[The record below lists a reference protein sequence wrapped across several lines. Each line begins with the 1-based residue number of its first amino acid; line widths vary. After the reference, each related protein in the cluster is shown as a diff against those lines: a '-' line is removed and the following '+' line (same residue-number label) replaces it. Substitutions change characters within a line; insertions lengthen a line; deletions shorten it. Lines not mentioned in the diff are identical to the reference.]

1 MNPNLID
8 RIRRHPGKSLTVVP
22 GDGFSL
28 SGRTS
33 CTHLHDGDG
42 AVSACLLHSDGSDD
56 INQVVEFFCQQIV
69 LAQRPSERL
78 EEMGIT
84 GLREGP
90 LVIVTYMGGM
100 AEEDKESVE
109 RSILALT
116 KKSRHMGRLADWPQ
130 GVFL

>member
-1 MNPNLID
+1 
-8 RIRRHPGKSLTVVP
+8 
-22 GDGFSL
+22 
-28 SGRTS
+28 
-33 CTHLHDGDG
+33 
-42 AVSACLLHSDGSDD
+42 VSACLLHSDGSDD

-78 EEMGIT
+78 KEMGIT
-84 GLREGP
+84 GLHEGP
-90 LVIVTYMGGM
+90 LVIVTYMDGM

-116 KKSRHMGRLADWPQ
+116 KKSWHMGRLADWPE